1 MKKGITIKK
10 MIMENLINLYRFDA
24 PTPFGV
30 YFQDSATP
38 LMEIIIELHDY
49 VMYFML
55 GILGV
60 VS

>member
-1 MKKGITIKK
+1 MNIFI
-10 MIMENLINLYRFDA
+10 ENLCNLYKFDA
-24 PTPFGV
+24 PKPFGV

-38 LMEIIIELHDY
+38 LMEIIMELHDY

-60 VS
+60 VA